1 MVQPIKVVLVED
13 NDVFRETLEL
23 LLGLRSDVEVVAALA
38 DGRRATE
45 ACLELGADV
54 VLLDYRLPGLDG
66 LEVARAL
73 RRECPDV
80 AVVCLTATAGDRDIA
95 ELRKI
100 GVAATIKK
108 DEQLDAIVATLQRAA
123 GRLVA

>member
-1 MVQPIKVVLVED
+1 MAQPIKVVLVED

-38 DGRRATE
+38 DGRRATD
-45 ACLELGADV
+45 ACRELGVDV

-80 AVVCLTATAGDRDIA
+80 AVVCLTATAGDRDVE

-108 DEQLDAIVATLQRAA
+108 DEQLDEIVATLQRAA